1 MVLSVRRTIWVSGG
15 SFFLNNHHYT
25 YDRFLRASIA
35 QNYILYC
42 IKSIWTFERVIS
54 IGLFLNTKLKKK
66 KDILDVLKEYHY
78 RSPGHQKS
86 FLKIHHYLNKAREPL
101 TVDKLVNDKKKQ
113 TLTILLTLFPFP
125 VSIPCQADS
134 RTPCLNS
141 IQDLRNDKE
150 RIRGILYIFQV
161 PYLY

>member
-66 KDILDVLKEYHY
+66 KRH
-78 RSPGHQKS
+78 
-86 FLKIHHYLNKAREPL
+86 
-101 TVDKLVNDKKKQ
+101 T
-113 TLTILLTLFPFP
+113 
-125 VSIPCQADS
+125 
-134 RTPCLNS
+134 
-141 IQDLRNDKE
+141 
-150 RIRGILYIFQV
+150 
-161 PYLY
+161 